1 MRAEHSNRAP
11 LFGVS
16 GIIKNRVFCK
26 ISSVIASHRSPYKN
40 RYLLDKSHL
49 TAQNKILTDTF
60 LVHIDATS
68 RVPRNFGTYRP
79 VSSRVPRN
87 PGTRDGM
94 YQKSWY
100 MELYP
105 ALPKLL

>member
-26 ISSVIASHRSPYKN
+26 ISSVIASHKSSYKN

-87 PGTRDGM
+87 SGTRV
-94 YQKSWY
+94 
-100 MELYP
+100 
-105 ALPKLL
+105 AR